1 MSLRTRIQAGAA
13 FGAAAAV
20 VASLATI
27 APVASAQPVVTMRD
41 TTTSA
46 SSSTSPARVAALRPA
61 TKAGQAAGRKAGAAA
76 GAKAGRA
83 AGAKAGGARGA
94 KAGEAAGRKAG
105 ALAGAKAGR
114 KAGAKLSSS
123 LGVKAGT
130 KAGTKAGRKV
140 GRKAGAKAG
149 AAAGH
154 RAGKAAAANTPNCGV
169 NTYRKPDGTPWK
181 CTFAD
186 NFSGDSLDTRLWRVM
201 TSDEFA
207 FGVRKDCFMN
217 SPKNVSVSGGVLNL
231 VARRES
237 SPVSCARGRGTF
249 VTPYSSG
256 MVSTYQKWEQAF
268 GRFEFRAKFPY
279 TEERGVQT
287 SLWLWPADAS
297 GAVWPITG
305 EIDVA
310 EWYSQWPDRVIP
322 FLHYVGLNDS
332 KATNKECYVDR
343 VQDWHTYLLEWYPGT
358 IRISYDGQTC
368 LLNDTLSSPFDK
380 PFFMAMFGGFGLAR
394 NAPTAATPAVNRS
407 QFAWVRAWS

>member
-13 FGAAAAV
+13 LGAAAV
-20 VASLATI
+20 LVASLATV
-27 APVASAQPVVTMRD
+27 APIASAQPVVAMRD
-41 TTTSA
+41 HV
-46 SSSTSPARVAALRPA
+46 STPVQTARVAAVRPA
-61 TKAGQAAGRKAGAAA
+61 TKAGAVAGRKAGAAA
-76 GAKAGRA
+76 GAKAGKA
-83 AGAKAGGARGA
+83 AGAKVGGARGA

-114 KAGAKLSSS
+114 RAGAKLSSR

-130 KAGTKAGRKV
+130 RAGTKAGKKV
-140 GRKAGAKAG
+140 GAKAG
-149 AAAGH
+149 KKAGTAAGH
-154 RAGKAAAANTPNCGV
+154 RAGKAAAAAGPDCGTTV
-169 NTYRKPDGTPWK
+169 YRKPDGTPWK
-181 CTFAD
+181 CTF
-186 NFSGDSLDTRLWRVM
+186 GDDFNGTKLDTSVWRVM
-201 TSDEFA
+201 SSDEFA

-231 VARRES
+231 VARRETT
-237 SPVSCARGRGTF
+237 PVSCARGRGTF

-279 TEERGVQT
+279 TEARGLQT
-287 SLWLWPADAS
+287 SLWLWPDDAS

-322 FLHYVGLNDS
+322 FLHYVALNDS
-332 KATNKECYVDR
+332 KATNKECYVNR
-343 VQDWHTYLLEWYPGT
+343 VQDWHTYLLEWEPGK
-358 IRISYDGQTC
+358 IRISYDGRTC
-368 LLNDTLSSPFDK
+368 LVNDTLSSPFDK

-394 NAPTAATPAVNRS
+394 NAPTAATPAVNYS